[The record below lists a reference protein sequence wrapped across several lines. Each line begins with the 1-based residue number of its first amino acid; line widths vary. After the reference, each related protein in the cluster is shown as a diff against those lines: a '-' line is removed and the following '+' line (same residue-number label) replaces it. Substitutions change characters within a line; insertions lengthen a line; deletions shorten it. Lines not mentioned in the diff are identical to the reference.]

1 MFKYLF
7 TVTAFVLATTFAAS
21 AQQRIV
27 SLNGNISEMLCA
39 LGLEQQIAG
48 VDVTS
53 TYPASLQTKP
63 KVGHNRNISAEGV
76 ISLQPT
82 LVLGLDDQL
91 NPALLEQLKAA
102 KVPTKIFR
110 QDLSLQGV
118 RSLLDQVAAATGTT
132 EKAAVLRQQFDKD
145 MAALTTKP
153 LDKKIVFIYARGAG
167 TLMVSGTGT
176 PIDKVIQLAGAR
188 NAADGFTDF
197 KPLTAESLVAADPD
211 IILLF
216 DSGLKSLGGIDG
228 LLKAPGVAQTK
239 AGKNRKVITMDGELL
254 SGFGLRLPQAIK
266 ELQDK
271 INHL

>member
-1 MFKYLF
+1 MIKHLF
-7 TVTAFVLATTFAAS
+7 TVTTMVLTAVLAGQ

-53 TYPASLQTKP
+53 TYPASLQAKP

-76 ISLQPT
+76 MSLQPT
-82 LVLGLDDQL
+82 LVLGLNDQL
-91 NPALLEQLKAA
+91 NPALQEQLQSA
-102 KVPTKIFR
+102 KVPVKIFK
-110 QDLSLQGV
+110 QDLSIAGV
-118 RSLLDQVAAATGTT
+118 RDLLDQVAAATGTT
-132 EKAAVLRQQFDKD
+132 AKAAVLRQQFDKE
-145 MAALTTKP
+145 MAGLAIKP
-153 LDKKIVFIYARGAG
+153 LDKKILFIYARGAG

-176 PIDKVIQLAGAR
+176 SVDKVIQLAGAK
-188 NAADGFTDF
+188 NAIDGFTDF
-197 KPLTAESLVAADPD
+197 KPLTAESLAAADPD
-211 IILLF
+211 IILMF

-239 AGKNRKVITMDGELL
+239 AGRNRKVITMDGELL

-266 ELQDK
+266 ELQSK
-271 INHL
+271 IN